1 MIMNEL
7 RKIFAPRMVVL
18 LLMVAVVLYA
28 AWPLGQMNLSHLPLF
43 ETVELKCGTELVE
56 RYGTTLDG
64 QELDEIER
72 MAEAARQSLD
82 RNLLAEF
89 PKVGALGCH
98 SYDEWQTYYMA
109 DENWDKEEI
118 QILRDQVWD
127 ALGWDI
133 EKTTYYEQ
141 LCISAKW
148 DFENWGVSEVS
159 TLPPSVFSNT
169 NFVLEDS
176 FRILMY
182 LVLILVLPYLAW
194 DNLSGIKPLTATS
207 KCGRTFILKQL
218 AAMMIAVVVV
228 VSLWC
233 LVIYFG
239 LRICTD
245 YEPLFSCPVREAAG
259 NLTFHEFLVL
269 KLILVGGSTIGLS
282 MIYFF
287 ISSFCKTIVGTVA
300 AAIPCWG
307 AGELLSI
314 FVLNHYLEA
323 KLPGIGMSAYNDY
336 LAEIDGFPLWFDGM
350 LLVVGTVLTV
360 ILYYLRKTEDI
371 LE

>member
-18 LLMVAVVLYA
+18 LLTVAAVLYA

-72 MAEAARQSLD
+72 MAEVARQDLD

-98 SYDEWQTYYMA
+98 SYDEWETYYMA

-141 LCISAKW
+141 ICIKAKSDFNDWCVSEISA
-148 DFENWGVSEVS
+148 
-159 TLPPSVFSNT
+159 LPPSVYNNT
-169 NFVLEDS
+169 NFVLEEG

-218 AAMMIAVVVV
+218 AAMLIAVVVV

-233 LVIYFG
+233 LVLYFG

-245 YEPLFSCPVREAAG
+245 YEPLFSCPVREAAR

-269 KLILVGGSTIGLS
+269 KLLLVGGSTIGMS

-336 LAEIDGFPLWFDGM
+336 MAGIDGFPLWFNGM
-350 LLVVGTVLTV
+350 LLAVGTVLTV